1 MPSLTERAERALLG
15 ALLLEPRQAA
25 MVPRVEIGDFTDQ
38 RQGEFFAAVRDA
50 AGPDPRTA
58 RTRLAELDADPAYLN
73 LLRYSCPD
81 PSHATAYAR
90 MVVEAALRR
99 QLAVHADRLEQ
110 AAANLHYDTRRLG
123 TLAQPGG
130 TADYLLTSELPSA
143 GGQPRHPG
151 LPRIFGHELILA
163 QALRA
168 HATAFDPGQDSSPA
182 GTSLPDLPQPEP
194 VADSQVLSPA
204 LAVWR
209 AARAARTS
217 QQDGRAEL
225 EEQALAG
232 IVQQHEATRDV
243 PGWLPAAAFS
253 TGPRQELLRALTS
266 LHSRGEPV
274 DALTAD
280 WERARISQDTDTS
293 YAARLTRLT
302 VDTTRV
308 LDSCHQIYLD
318 YQNSPQARTAPAA
331 GNPAVADEPHVTGRV
346 PSGSAAS
353 RPDIGPPPCGPVR
366 PGPAPRI

>member
-50 AGPDPRTA
+50 AGSDPRTA
-58 RTRLAELDADPAYLN
+58 RTRAAGLDADPGYLN

-99 QLAVHADRLEQ
+99 QLAVHASRLEQ

-130 TADYLLTSELPSA
+130 TADHLLTSELPGA

-168 HATAFDPGQDSSPA
+168 HATAFDPGQDSTPA
-182 GTSLPDLPQPEP
+182 RPDLPQPEP

-209 AARAARTS
+209 AARTARAT
-217 QQDGRAEL
+217 QQDGRAVL
-225 EEQALAG
+225 EEQVLAS

-280 WERARISQDTDTS
+280 WERARISQATDTS
-293 YAARLTRLT
+293 YAARLSRLT
-302 VDTTRV
+302 VDTTRI

-318 YQNSPQARTAPAA
+318 HQNSPQARTAPAA
-331 GNPAVADEPHVTGRV
+331 ASPDAPGEPYLTGPV
-346 PSGSAAS
+346 PRGPAAS
-353 RPDIGPPPCGPVR
+353 HPDIGPPPGGPVR